1 MTSLDQRRAW
11 DGALAGLGAPPP
23 LLQSWGYGQV
33 QAREGWSIERLTLPG
48 GAKAQVLLQGSGP
61 LRSAYV
67 PRGPVPATLEAV
79 SALESWARDRRL
91 ARLRV
96 EPESDVE
103 FGMQL
108 REQGFRPA
116 PAVHPRHTRIVPLGT
131 DETMLAGFKPKHRYN
146 IRLALKRGVT
156 VDVGTDAGELWR
168 QSQGTEQRQGIALP
182 NEAQYQRR
190 LDMLEG
196 CRTYVARHDGVAL
209 AAILVARF
217 GSRSYYLFGGSAGSK
232 RELMPSYA
240 VQWAAMMDAARCG
253 CCDYDLW
260 GVPPSADDT
269 EHPWH
274 RLWQF
279 KTGFNG
285 ELVEYCGGWE
295 LELRPWAARI
305 DSLARNARRQAR
317 RLRLR
322 SGLYSLDLWRK
333 RRDG

>member
-156 VDVGTDAGELWR
+156 VEVGADAVELWR
-168 QSQGTEQRQGIALP
+168 QSRGTEQRQDISLP
-182 NEAQYQRR
+182 SKAQYRRR
-190 LDMLEG
+190 LDMLDG
-196 CRTYVARHDGVAL
+196 CRTYVARHDGEAL

-217 GSRSYYLFGGSAGSK
+217 GGRAYYLFGGSAGSK

-240 VQWAAMMDAARCG
+240 VQWAAMIDAARCG
-253 CCDYDLW
+253 CRDYDLW
-260 GVPPSADDT
+260 GVPPSADDS

-279 KTGFNG
+279 KAGFNG

-295 LELRPWAARI
+295 LVLAPWAART
-305 DSLARNARRQAR
+305 DSVARSAR
-317 RLRLR
+317 RLAARLR
-322 SGLYSLDLWRK
+322 R
-333 RRDG
+333 

>member
-1 MTSLDQRRAW
+1 MSLDQRRAW
-11 DGALAGLGAPPP
+11 DGALAGLSSPPP
-23 LLQSWGYGQV
+23 LLQSWGYGEV
-33 QAREGWSIERLTLPG
+33 QAEEGWSVERLMLPG
-48 GAKAQVLLQGSGP
+48 GAKALVLLQGSGP

-67 PRGPVPATLEAV
+67 PRGPVPATPEAVGALEA
-79 SALESWARDRRL
+79 WARDRRL

-96 EPESDVE
+96 EPERGVA
-103 FGMQL
+103 FATQL
-108 REQGFRPA
+108 RELGFRPV
-116 PAVHPRHTRIVPLGT
+116 PPVHPRHTRIVPLGT

-156 VDVGTDAGELWR
+156 VDVGADAAELWR
-168 QSQGTEQRQGIALP
+168 QSRRTEQRQDISLP
-182 NEAQYQRR
+182 SEAQYERR

-196 CRTYVARHDGVAL
+196 CRTYVARHEGEAL

-217 GSRSYYLFGGSAGSK
+217 GSRAYYLFGGSTGSK

-253 CCDYDLW
+253 CRDYDLW

-269 EHPWH
+269 QHPWH

-295 LELRPWAARI
+295 LVLTPWAARA
-305 DSLARNARRQAR
+305 DSLARGARGLAG
-317 RLRLR
+317 RLR
-322 SGLYSLDLWRK
+322 LYSLD
-333 RRDG
+333 